1 MASEIEHLREQLDK
15 EREANR
21 EKRRLLVAGLGAHS
35 RHRIIARYPDHNAP
49 PEPSEADVST
59 SAKRRNGTRCVAN
72 LHKLLRPRGPL
83 MLHGW

>member
-1 MASEIEHLREQLDK
+1 MASEIEYLREQLDK
-15 EREANR
+15 EREANG
-21 EKRRLLVAGLGAHS
+21 ENRRLLLAGLE
-35 RHRIIARYPDHNAP
+35 RIRAIESSPDIPHNAP